1 MEWLIMLHG
10 YMHVMELKRR
20 RKKPVIE
27 EMELLEELENSA

>member
-1 MEWLIMLHG
+1 
-10 YMHVMELKRR
+10 MELKRR